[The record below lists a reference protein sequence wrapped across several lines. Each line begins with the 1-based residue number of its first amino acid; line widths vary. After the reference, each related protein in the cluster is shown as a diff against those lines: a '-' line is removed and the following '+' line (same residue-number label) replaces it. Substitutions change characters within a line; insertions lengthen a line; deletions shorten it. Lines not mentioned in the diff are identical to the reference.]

1 MTLSIYDILNKNID
15 YRKEYKKIK
24 NMFLNEY
31 LLVGQTHDYKYN
43 EVFDAYIMKWKYRG
57 TKCSLEEIIEDIE
70 REIKCGLDPINDCL
84 HLCEL
89 ILNVREFI
97 TYISK
102 KYYLYDMNINIFS
115 DELLI
120 GTIEYILKTLGYSYY
135 KEEDY
140 KVLLIKEEADS
151 INTALIVGNEDISKL
166 VMEYNDFK
174 IVNNVSEKQRILQSL
189 ANYIEPNRKTLKEKN
204 AKLEK
209 NLFMAFNKLNI
220 RHNNLD
226 GKKKEEYTSKLTRE
240 ELVKWYDNIYSL
252 CLISIRLLEID
263 NQLQPFE
270 DIAKQHFN
278 K

>member
-120 GTIEYILKTLGYSYY
+120 GTIEYLAQIENIELEYDKPYVISGTSY
-135 KEEDY
+135 
-140 KVLLIKEEADS
+140 
-151 INTALIVGNEDISKL
+151 
-166 VMEYNDFK
+166 
-174 IVNNVSEKQRILQSL
+174 NNRRRRPCAARRSRGSAAPPGSGRRRSRPCRCRPRCESRGCRFLWTGPPRPKR
-189 ANYIEPNRKTLKEKN
+189 RCGGC
-204 AKLEK
+204 
-209 NLFMAFNKLNI
+209 F
-220 RHNNLD
+220 R
-226 GKKKEEYTSKLTRE
+226 
-240 ELVKWYDNIYSL
+240 
-252 CLISIRLLEID
+252 
-263 NQLQPFE
+263 
-270 DIAKQHFN
+270 
-278 K
+278 